1 MVGFAYTPV
10 TGGLFLGSEAL
21 GALTPGRF
29 PVTQDQRNTFSC
41 RATASL
47 TKRIWTAVDLY
58 YGTGLPMEF
67 DGKQQEAI
75 QEYGAAIVNRVNFAR
90 GRVRPDLA
98 VGASVGAEMMKH
110 ETFTLRLQA
119 DVRNLNNRIN
129 VINFAGLF
137 SGTGIAPPRS
147 AAVRLELLF

>member
-1 MVGFAYTPV
+1 
-10 TGGLFLGSEAL
+10 
-21 GALTPGRF
+21 
-29 PVTQDQRNTFSC
+29 
-41 RATASL
+41 
-47 TKRIWTAVDLY
+47 
-58 YGTGLPMEF
+58 MEF

-98 VGASVGAEMMKH
+98 VGTSVGAEMMKH